1 MNFQILV
8 LRVELGPG
16 ELRLNI
22 ASIYSSVLGV
32 HVLYHIIRELAHTVT
47 NSRWCAK
54 LVYNDIII
62 NATIEIILAV
72 FYTKH
77 IVMIHLKKSL
87 HN

>member
-8 LRVELGPG
+8 LRVGLGPG

-47 NSRWCAK
+47 NSWWCAK

-62 NATIEIILAV
+62 NAEIILAV